1 MATTEN
7 NRDSCAL
14 ESIGH
19 LTKKVCLM
27 WGSPELDVFISR
39 LMMDSRG
46 GQRQGLPMAVG
57 AELLFLAQTN
67 KIIRAIDLIGQQKIS
82 MKEAYLAVD
91 EGDQRRLEAD
101 EFDNPLVS
109 RDTILGARA
118 DERRSEFERREVPR
132 ASDSARRSGFERRE
146 SVKASG
152 STAMFGQFIF
162 KVLTSKAAIFLIVF
176 AITIKLLW
184 SYIAKFTG

>member
-7 NRDSCAL
+7 NSDNCAL
-14 ESIGH
+14 EAIGH

-82 MKEAYLAVD
+82 MKEAYRAVD

-101 EFDNPLVS
+101 EFDNPLIS
-109 RDTILGARA
+109 RDTILGAR
-118 DERRSEFERREVPR
+118 E
-132 ASDSARRSGFERRE
+132 DSRRSGLDRRDAPRVGDDGRRSGLDRRE

-152 STAMFGQFIF
+152 STAMFGQLIF

-176 AITIKLLW
+176 AITVKLLW

>member
-7 NRDSCAL
+7 NSDNCAL
-14 ESIGH
+14 EAIGH

-39 LMMDSRG
+39 LMMDSRD

-82 MKEAYLAVD
+82 MKEAYRAVD

-101 EFDNPLVS
+101 EFDNPLIS
-109 RDTILGARA
+109 RDTILGAR
-118 DERRSEFERREVPR
+118 E
-132 ASDSARRSGFERRE
+132 DSRRSGLDRRE

-176 AITIKLLW
+176 AITVKLLW